1 MAVPLKLIRAHG
13 CHMAILYR
21 NLGKPTEPLPSLQ
34 TNKACLFDLSSEGQF
49 RNQAVTGLPDTSYRM
64 RVSEGKRVAQPEIAL
79 FSNANG
85 EEQRPPLPC

>member
-1 MAVPLKLIRAHG
+1 MIIG
-13 CHMAILYR
+13 
-21 NLGKPTEPLPSLQ
+21 
-34 TNKACLFDLSSEGQF
+34 
-49 RNQAVTGLPDTSYRM
+49 NQAVTGLPDTSYRM